1 MTFRVLTAEFVHESN
16 TFKKGSTGLD
26 TFRAETLDLGQV
38 AVDRFSDVNAE
49 IAGFLDAG
57 REAGWSVRHVVSA
70 HATPGARVSREA
82 FDHIAGLIC
91 DAAAEEKGKLDGI
104 LLGLHGAMIPDF
116 CEDGEGELLS
126 RLRAI
131 VGPDLPIAVTLDLHA
146 IATPLMMRHAQ
157 IYVSY
162 KTYPHVD
169 MRETA
174 LHAGR
179 LLDAAMRGATRPVT
193 IRAHRPMLDEA
204 NAGRTDVP
212 ETAALYQRATA
223 HESEPGILAV
233 SINAAFAEADVAE
246 AGPTVLVTYDANV
259 EGAAGRAGDIAEA
272 IADTIWEQRDSV
284 SNDFLAPTEAAAIAR
299 DYDASKGPLVIA
311 DYADNPGA
319 GAYGDATALLAA
331 LIEAGAVNG
340 AFAPMIDP
348 EAAAFLHRHKEGDT
362 VTLAVGGKSDPMFGG
377 GPLTL
382 TGEIVSLSDGVYT
395 GDGPIL
401 GGITHTFG
409 PTAVLR
415 VAGIDILVVTLP
427 GQMLDLQQVRAFGI
441 EPGQLRFLVVKSM
454 QHFRAAFEPVAGRV
468 IVCDSGALATPRA
481 ELRPYHRVKR
491 PIWPL
496 DAQAFSIDIGTRSPT

>member
-1 MTFRVLTAEFVHESN
+1 MTFRVLTADFIHESN
-16 TFKKGSTGLD
+16 TFKKGSTDLA
-26 TFRAETLDLGQV
+26 TFRAETLELGQ
-38 AVDRFSDVNAE
+38 AAIDRFGNVNTE

-57 REAGWSVRHVVSA
+57 RDAGWQIRHVVSA
-70 HATPGARVSREA
+70 HATPGARVSRDA

-91 DAAAEEKGKLDGI
+91 AAAAEEKDHLDGV
-104 LLGLHGAMIPDF
+104 LLSLHGAMVPDF

-131 VGPDLPIAVTLDLHA
+131 VGPDMPIAVTLDLHA
-146 IATPLMMRHAQ
+146 IATPEMIRHAQ

-169 MRETA
+169 MRETG

-179 LLDAAMRGATRPVT
+179 LLDAAMRGQTNPKT
-193 IRAHRPMLDEA
+193 IRAHRSMLDEA

-212 ETAALYQRATA
+212 ETAALYQRART
-223 HESEPGILAV
+223 HEAEPGILAV
-233 SINAAFAEADVAE
+233 SINAAFAEADVSE

-259 EGAAGRAGDIAEA
+259 PAAAARAGEIAES

-284 SNDFLAPTEAAAIAR
+284 SNDFLTPEAAAHIAR
-299 DYDASKGPLVIA
+299 DHDAARGPLVIA

-331 LIEAGAVNG
+331 LIAAGARGG
-340 AFAPMIDP
+340 AFAPIIDP
-348 EAAAFLHRHKEGDT
+348 EAAAILHGHKEGDS
-362 VTLAVGGKSDPMFGG
+362 VTLAVGGKVDPSFGG

-382 TGEIVSLSDGVYT
+382 TGTILRLSDGEYT

-401 GGITHTFG
+401 GGITHSFG
-409 PTAVLR
+409 PTAVLL
-415 VAGIDILVVTLP
+415 VDGIEILIVTAP
-427 GQMLDLQQVRAFGI
+427 GQMLDLQQVRTFGI
-441 EPGQLRFLVVKSM
+441 EPSRLRFLVVKSM
-454 QHFRAAFEPVAGRV
+454 QHFRAAFEPVAARV
-468 IVCDSGALATPRA
+468 IVCDSGALATPCA

-496 DAQAFSIDIGTRSPT
+496 DRDARTASD